1 MILNEKKE
9 SVMKKAFALFMCL
22 SVFFAMALQFNALVS
37 DVVVATAYCEDGE
50 SDNEY
55 ADKASAEIGDVM
67 SKTGDHVYDMI
78 KRFVLICG
86 GCGIGVAAVKM
97 IFGGEKGMKFGF
109 YLIAVII
116 VAVGV
121 VFLAPLI
128 IKAFGKWFVDSSSD
142 MSTVTDILG

>member
-1 MILNEKKE
+1 MILDEKKE

-22 SVFFAMALQFNALVS
+22 SIFFAMALQFNALAS
-37 DVVVATAYCEDGE
+37 DVVVATAYCED

-55 ADKASAEIGDVM
+55 ADQASAEIGGVM
-67 SKTGDHVYDMI
+67 SKTGDKVYDLI

-86 GCGIGVAAVKM
+86 GCAIGVAAIRM

-109 YLIAVII
+109 ILIAIVI
-116 VAVGV
+116 VAVAV

-142 MSTVTDILG
+142 MSSVTDILG